1 MWSEFINSIDIL
13 FVCIVFFVGVASPGP
28 SNLAIMAVAMQHGR
42 VQALILSLGI
52 VCGSM
57 FWGILAGFGLAS
69 ILATYS
75 NLLIIMKITAG
86 LYLLWLAFKSARSA
100 FSKKPIVMPALT
112 LKKES
117 NFKHFLSGILLH
129 LTNPKAIFVWLSIV
143 SIALPSGSSMTRAYV
158 VVFCCSLVSIFVF
171 TSYALL
177 FSTKSARQLYLNFR
191 RGFDG
196 LMTVCFSYAGI
207 RMLFGKI

>member
-1 MWSEFINSIDIL
+1 MHR
-13 FVCIVFFVGVASPGP
+13 FFVGVASPGP

-117 NFKHFLSGILLH
+117 KNNMMKCLGI
-129 LTNPKAIFVWLSIV
+129 
-143 SIALPSGSSMTRAYV
+143 
-158 VVFCCSLVSIFVF
+158 
-171 TSYALL
+171 
-177 FSTKSARQLYLNFR
+177 
-191 RGFDG
+191 
-196 LMTVCFSYAGI
+196 
-207 RMLFGKI
+207 